1 MEAVRNIQQRQKLT
15 FRRGAPNPSPPF
27 VKSSREPAL
36 LGELVREQ
44 VEKLGLGKKI
54 KERQALLVYKEVV
67 GEKIAAVSEATD
79 IQGGKLFVKV
89 NSPAWKEE
97 LMFTRHQIAEKINR
111 KLEADVVKQVFLT

>member
-1 MEAVRNIQQRQKLT
+1 MPKQAT
-15 FRRGAPNPSPPF
+15 
-27 VKSSREPAL
+27 KSKREPTL
-36 LGELVREQ
+36 LGALVQEQ
-44 VEKLGLGKKI
+44 IERLGLGKKI

-89 NSPAWKEE
+89 SSPAWKEE

-111 KLEADVVKQVFLT
+111 KMEADVVKQVFLT